1 MFHWHWKFFWFCS
14 NHIPPCTK
22 IESCVNDPVDL
33 IFERYSQECLKEGTR
48 NNRGSGSI
56 FVFEGDHTPI
66 ANNMEQRFIKESK
79 NKDKLNEYSAKKL
92 ISLHEGS
99 QLMVATSKDTGL
111 SSFNAEPLAQS
122 DTNIIKGQS
131 EEADQR
137 IIRYVLPS
145 CHGKLCSMQKDCNQ
159 NHRQWCTCPIDILC
173 RAFTKFGSR
182 SGNLPIPY
190 K

>member
-1 MFHWHWKFFWFCS
+1 MKSPWAESTDGFGTFCGWNYEHFTGSDPTQCFTVPWQQSRHSKKIELRRTVTRTRWQISHYIGNDSHCSCSIMFHWHWKFFWFCTY
-14 NHIPPCTK
+14 HIPPCTK

-48 NNRGSGSI
+48 NDRGSGSI

-99 QLMVATSKDTGL
+99 QLMVARRKTQVC
-111 SSFNAEPLAQS
+111 PL
-122 DTNIIKGQS
+122 
-131 EEADQR
+131 
-137 IIRYVLPS
+137 L
-145 CHGKLCSMQKDCNQ
+145 MQ
-159 NHRQWCTCPIDILC
+159 NH
-173 RAFTKFGSR
+173 
-182 SGNLPIPY
+182 
-190 K
+190 